1 MSSTSTVSTAEP
13 LRLIVIGLGHQSLD
27 DHLPAI
33 NESDMIDLIGV
44 ADVDPARAQEVG
56 ETYNVPYDV
65 TTEGLLARITIP
77 DAALI
82 AVPHIE
88 YLSIIEQ
95 LACRGVHI
103 IKEKPFAVSMA
114 DAKDLIRVIKQHDV
128 TLRVTLQ
135 RRFNPIYQS
144 FEQLTRRIGKLYSIE
159 GRYTINIARL
169 DEGWRANRLS
179 AGGGA
184 LIDLGYHYIDLI
196 VWYFGLPDEVS
207 CKTSTGNRMNQE
219 YDVED
224 TALMTFS
231 YNHSQ
236 GEAGIV
242 LGSLIVSRVYPTRDE
257 LMVAYGSRGSVLVR
271 RGEVTRYD
279 TEGNSVECL
288 QRKGGWP
295 SALIDQIEEF
305 ACQIRSCEHSGD
317 IPCRYL
323 EQIALVAAAYES
335 ARSGLPQD
343 PYIYLRELLE
353 EG

>member
-1 MSSTSTVSTAEP
+1 MPFRLTHSTADP
-13 LRLIVIGLGHQSLD
+13 VRLIVIGLGHQSVD

-33 NESDMIDLIGV
+33 TESDAVELAGV
-44 ADVDPARAQEVG
+44 ADIDAERAQQIG
-56 ETYNVPYDV
+56 DHYRVPYDS
-65 TTEGLLARITIP
+65 TTEGLLGKIATP

-82 AVPHIE
+82 AVPHTG
-88 YLSIIEQ
+88 YLPIIEQ
-95 LACRGVHI
+95 LARRGVHI

-114 DAKDLIRVIKQHDV
+114 DAKDLIRVVKQHDV
-128 TLRVTLQ
+128 TLQVTLQ
-135 RRFNPIYQS
+135 RRFNPIYRS

-159 GRYTINIARL
+159 GRYTMNVARL
-169 DEGWRANRLS
+169 DEGWRASRLF

-207 CKTSTGNRMNQE
+207 CKTSTGNRLDQK

-224 TALMTFS
+224 TALLTFA
-231 YNHSQ
+231 YNQHQ

-242 LGSLIVSRVYPTRDE
+242 LGSLIVSRVYPAKDE

-279 TEGNSVECL
+279 TNGTSIECL
-288 QRKGGWP
+288 TRTGSWP
-295 SALIDQIEEF
+295 SALVDQIEEF
-305 ACQIRSCEHSGD
+305 AGHIRSREHSGE
-317 IPCRYL
+317 IERRYL

-335 ARSGLPQD
+335 ARSGQPQN
-343 PYIYLRELLE
+343 PHEYLQHLE
-353 EG
+353 EDA